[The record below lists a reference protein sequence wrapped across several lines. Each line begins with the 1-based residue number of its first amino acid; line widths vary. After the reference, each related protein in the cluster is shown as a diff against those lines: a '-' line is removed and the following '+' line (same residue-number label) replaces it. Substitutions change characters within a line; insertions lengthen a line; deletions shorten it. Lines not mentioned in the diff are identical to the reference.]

1 MAVDLELM
9 RLGELLGEL
18 YSPFGPGRPGGP
30 SSPVGPEV
38 PGGPRKPSAPGRPGR
53 PGRPFIP
60 AGPEGPMSPDWPFQ
74 PGAPKTKHNGP
85 EAGKLKTV
93 FKHSQEKHILQS
105 LNLWHMKQEKNNTN
119 QLN

>member
-1 MAVDLELM
+1 MAVELELM
-9 RLGELLGEL
+9 NLGDLPGEL

-30 SSPVGPEV
+30 SSPVGPGV

-74 PGAPKTKHNGP
+74 PGAPGTKHNSP
-85 EAGKLKTV
+85 EAGKLKT
-93 FKHSQEKHILQS
+93 FFEHSQEKHILQS
-105 LNLWHMKQEKNNTN
+105 LNLWHIKQEKTI
-119 QLN
+119 LIS